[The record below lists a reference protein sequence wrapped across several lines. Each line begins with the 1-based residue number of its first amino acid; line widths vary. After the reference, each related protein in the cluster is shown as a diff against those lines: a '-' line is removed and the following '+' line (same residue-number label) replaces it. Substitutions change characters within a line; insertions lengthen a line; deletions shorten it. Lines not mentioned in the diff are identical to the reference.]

1 MWFRKNMWNHKLY
14 IVYFFTS
21 SKFVFEICFYDKTR
35 RFVHFKEYPGSAR
48 WNNVREVVVKPLK
61 VVIFI
66 GYIWSESW
74 SSCFWDELTPSACD
88 FWFVLPCISS
98 CCSIF
103 AVVRYHYHV
112 VSLLPLLSTS
122 NIHVMVW
129 YPWPEF
135 SIIHIP
141 IIPVTAHLR
150 VQICSAGLWYHGI
163 LCFHILGISSSQ
175 LTNSII
181 FQRGRAQ
188 PPTRGYPI

>member
-1 MWFRKNMWNHKLY
+1 MMPYHLRGVRHHL
-14 IVYFFTS
+14 
-21 SKFVFEICFYDKTR
+21 
-35 RFVHFKEYPGSAR
+35 
-48 WNNVREVVVKPLK
+48 NNVREVVVKTLK

-74 SSCFWDELTPSACD
+74 LSCFWDELTPSACD

-98 CCSIF
+98 CWLIF
-103 AVVRYHYHV
+103 AVVRYHCHV
-112 VSLLPLLSTS
+112 VFLLPLLSTS
-122 NIHVMVW
+122 SIHVMVW

-135 SIIHIP
+135 SIIHVP

-150 VQICSAGLWYHGI
+150 VQICSAGWWFGTMEFYFLHWV
-163 LCFHILGISSSQ
+163 ISSSQ